1 MPTKAPG
8 FFIVDKPGDSFGTTG
23 RLSTDPPQN
32 PKLLSASIQVQGALR
47 TYFQATQLRATIHK
61 NNLVHKK
68 WRPLLLLLFIYRTIE
83 EQPKPPSRR
92 SQRLEWH
99 KKWGRGQPNPPEKPV
114 HLASRLKTWAQSVK
128 RDGITL
134 WFAARHPQAPW
145 YAKALGVLVVAYA
158 L

>member
-128 RDGITL
+128 RNGITL

-145 YAKALGVLVVAYA
+145 YAKALGVLVVA
-158 L
+158 